1 MDTSTTDSRFASE
14 AEEKEYKKNILKI
27 ALFVGE
33 LMIKNGA
40 ETSRVEDSVLRIC
53 RSQGFYHANVFTTPT
68 VVIISDEKFDGFCF
82 MKTID
87 KRGINLNKI
96 SMLNNFSREFC
107 SVKNP
112 DIDKSIAELYEID
125 RAKPYPLWFFY
136 SCTGLASAC
145 FACLLGGNQ
154 LQNFTFTFIVAIIG
168 DIIYDQTMKI
178 SSISAFSCVVA
189 SFVITIL
196 GVVLTELHI
205 INTPTMLIV
214 GSIMPLLPG
223 VAVIKSIR
231 DLISGNLISGI
242 SRVFE
247 AFMILL
253 SIASGVGVV
262 LDLWFKLGGVL

>member
-1 MDTSTTDSRFASE
+1 
-14 AEEKEYKKNILKI
+14 
-27 ALFVGE
+27 
-33 LMIKNGA
+33 
-40 ETSRVEDSVLRIC
+40 
-53 RSQGFYHANVFTTPT
+53 
-68 VVIISDEKFDGFCF
+68 
-82 MKTID
+82 
-87 KRGINLNKI
+87 
-96 SMLNNFSREFC
+96 
-107 SVKNP
+107 
-112 DIDKSIAELYEID
+112 
-125 RAKPYPLWFFY
+125 
-136 SCTGLASAC
+136 
-145 FACLLGGNQ
+145 
-154 LQNFTFTFIVAIIG
+154 
-168 DIIYDQTMKI
+168 MKI

>member
-1 MDTSTTDSRFASE
+1 M
-14 AEEKEYKKNILKI
+14 
-27 ALFVGE
+27 
-33 LMIKNGA
+33 
-40 ETSRVEDSVLRIC
+40 
-53 RSQGFYHANVFTTPT
+53 
-68 VVIISDEKFDGFCF
+68 
-82 MKTID
+82 
-87 KRGINLNKI
+87 
-96 SMLNNFSREFC
+96 
-107 SVKNP
+107 
-112 DIDKSIAELYEID
+112 
-125 RAKPYPLWFFY
+125 
-136 SCTGLASAC
+136 
-145 FACLLGGNQ
+145 
-154 LQNFTFTFIVAIIG
+154 
-168 DIIYDQTMKI
+168 
-178 SSISAFSCVVA
+178 VA